1 MARIGGNTTASIDRC
16 TKYEKNEAGESVPV
30 WKHVGDLIG
39 WLDLQNDS
47 GGQGPNYSTFQAAIA
62 ESSHVFVADYD
73 AIIAGVKYDTCRAT
87 INGQRYD
94 VKLIDDPMELHK
106 QLEIYLKHTG
116 GQ

>member
-1 MARIGGNTTASIDRC
+1 MARIGGNTTASIERC

-30 WKHVGDLIG
+30 WAHVGDLTG
-39 WLDLQNDS
+39 WLDLYGDR
-47 GGQGPNYSTFQAAIA
+47 GGPNYGTYNAPIA
-62 ESSHVFVADYD
+62 ESSHMFIADYD
-73 AIIAGVKYDTCRAT
+73 AIIAGAKYDTCRAT

-94 VKLIDDPMELHK
+94 VQLIDDPMEMHK